1 MSRTSSTRPSPST
14 SPRNST
20 PPAPNRR
27 SRMDGMPSPT
37 RQGRTSSSLHTSPA
51 LASSDNTVDSSPEVL
66 TGNGQGLR
74 TRDPR
79 RAMTSLGALRSDGAA
94 RWLFIWPTVL
104 FILTLS
110 LFPLVASIA
119 LSLSRLTFRN
129 GGVDLTWVGFT
140 NYQGLLFG
148 LERSHFLGVLKT
160 PNPIGWAIVIATI
173 VLMIWAWTRSV
184 RSGRVGPFG
193 LVLRLFAGLG
203 FVGFVWVLVQALASD
218 GGRPG
223 SLIVTLIFVF
233 FGIGLQLLLGLG
245 LALLAVQQV
254 PWRRFFRVV
263 FIISLTITPVGV
275 GYMFLMLT
283 DTSKGP
289 LEPAWVALGLRDF
302 TWVTD
307 PWLARAA
314 VIIGDTWQWTPF
326 VFIVLL
332 AALESLD
339 QEVREAALTDGA
351 SRWQS
356 FRHITVPAI
365 LPVTTTI
372 VLIRLIEGF
381 KIIDMPNILLGGG
394 PGTATQSMT
403 LQAFIDWN
411 TLNLGRSAAVAYLLL
426 ILVTIVAT
434 VFVSLVRRP
443 VSEVA

>member
-1 MSRTSSTRPSPST
+1 
-14 SPRNST
+14 
-20 PPAPNRR
+20 
-27 SRMDGMPSPT
+27 
-37 RQGRTSSSLHTSPA
+37 
-51 LASSDNTVDSSPEVL
+51 LASSGSPATADQGSL
-66 TGNGQGLR
+66 TIDGQAPE
-74 TRDPR
+74 TREPR
-79 RAMTSLGALRSDGAA
+79 RAITSLGAWRSDGTA

-104 FILTLS
+104 FILVLS
-110 LFPLVASIA
+110 LFPLVASLA
-119 LSLSRLTFRN
+119 LSLSKLAFHQ
-129 GGVDLTWVGFT
+129 GGVDLKFIGFT
-140 NYQGLLFG
+140 NYQQLLFG
-148 LERSHFLGVLKT
+148 LERSHFLGVLKS
-160 PNPIGWAIVIATI
+160 PSPLGWAIVIAT
-173 VLMIWAWTRSV
+173 VVATAYAWTRAV
-184 RSGRVGPFG
+184 RSGQFGPFG
-193 LVLRLFAGLG
+193 LVLRLIGGVLL
-203 FVGFVWVLVQALASD
+203 VGSVWVLVQAVASA

-223 SLIVTLIFVF
+223 SLIVTLIFVVV
-233 FGIGLQLLLGLG
+233 GIALQYLLGLG

-263 FIISLTITPVGV
+263 FLIPLTITPVGV

-289 LEPAWVALGLRDF
+289 LEPIWVALGLRNF

-339 QEVREAALTDGA
+339 QEVREAALADGA
-351 SRWQS
+351 SRWQA
-356 FRHITVPAI
+356 FRHITFPAL

-372 VLIRLIEGF
+372 ILIRLIEGF

-403 LQAFIDWN
+403 LQAYIDWN

-426 ILVTIVAT
+426 LLVTIVAT
-434 VFVSLVRRP
+434 VYVSLVRRR
-443 VSEVA
+443 VTETV

>member
-1 MSRTSSTRPSPST
+1 M
-14 SPRNST
+14 
-20 PPAPNRR
+20 R
-27 SRMDGMPSPT
+27 S
-37 RQGRTSSSLHTSPA
+37 A
-51 LASSDNTVDSSPEVL
+51 
-66 TGNGQGLR
+66 
-74 TRDPR
+74 
-79 RAMTSLGALRSDGAA
+79 
-94 RWLFIWPTVL
+94 
-104 FILTLS
+104 
-110 LFPLVASIA
+110 
-119 LSLSRLTFRN
+119 
-129 GGVDLTWVGFT
+129 
-140 NYQGLLFG
+140 
-148 LERSHFLGVLKT
+148 
-160 PNPIGWAIVIATI
+160 
-173 VLMIWAWTRSV
+173 
-184 RSGRVGPFG
+184 RSGQVGPFG
-193 LVLRLFAGLG
+193 LVLRLFGGMLL
-203 FVGFVWVLVQALASD
+203 VGFVWLLVQAMASE

-233 FGIGLQLLLGLG
+233 VGIALQYVLGLG

-254 PWRRFFRVV
+254 PWRRFFRIV
-263 FIISLTITPVGV
+263 FLIPLTITPVGV

-289 LEPAWVALGLRDF
+289 LEPIWVALGLRDF

-339 QEVREAALTDGA
+339 QEVREAALADGA

-356 FRHITVPAI
+356 FRHITFPAI

-403 LQAFIDWN
+403 LQAYIDWN

-426 ILVTIVAT
+426 ILVTVVAT
-434 VFVSLVRRP
+434 VYVSLVRRRVTERRMTNPFRRRSATDLSPPAKFVAFLLLLAWALVVLFPIYWLIVTSFKTP
-443 VSEVA
+443 VRRRQGPVLRPVRRFPADPRCVALHPRRARQRHAAALRQHGHRRPDSARPSRCVMGSFTAYALVRFTYRPKLGLIGARHRLHRLRLRRGGARRAASRSPSRRRSRSS